1 MISRDVQAASPPIG
15 AGSPSAANEKLE
27 KAVRAMFAED
37 EQLRKAELN
46 VRADITK
53 NEVTLS
59 GTVESGAIRSRAVEL
74 AKTAHAGV
82 VVNDKMTVKPPIKIA
97 RGNQAW
103 SNYHP
108 QDHRGSHAPKLFCDV
123 FEFHGRPQG
132 W

>member
-1 MISRDVQAASPPIG
+1 MNPRNIFLIALAVGGMSALMISRVVQAASPPIG

-37 EQLRKAELN
+37 EQLLKAEVS
-46 VRADITK
+46 VREDITK

-82 VVNDKMTVKPPIKIA
+82 VVNDKMTVKPPIK
-97 RGNQAW
+97 
-103 SNYHP
+103 
-108 QDHRGSHAPKLFCDV
+108 
-123 FEFHGRPQG
+123 
-132 W
+132 